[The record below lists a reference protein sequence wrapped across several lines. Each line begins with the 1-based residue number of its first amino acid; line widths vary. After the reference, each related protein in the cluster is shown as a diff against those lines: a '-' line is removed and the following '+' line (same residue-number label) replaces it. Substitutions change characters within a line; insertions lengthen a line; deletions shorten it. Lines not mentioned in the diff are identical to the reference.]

1 MEQIIGEK
9 MRKIV
14 LISVI
19 FILSLTAI
27 SAADNDTSITP
38 DPNATIINNADNME
52 RIEVNGDTFD
62 DIQNTIIEAKSN
74 STIIL
79 NGTYTGLDN
88 EIKIDKDITIEG
100 INNATLDGHN
110 STKILDIE
118 FGNVILKNIN
128 FINSNSITNGGAIFS
143 NGNLTVINCT
153 FTNNAVN
160 AYYDWYFETHKHN
173 YELEE
178 IGKGGAIYANN
189 DLSIINSSFIRNS
202 AVCKVVSREMD
213 MYYINNQGSASAI
226 YCKGRLQ
233 ISKSK
238 FALNDDYVIIAK
250 DYSEINQCTFEN
262 QTRSFANYGANVT
275 FTQSSF
281 INCGSDSYGYEIYV
295 DGENINII
303 GCNFTNSNMILY
315 TWGNCE
321 ITNSIFSNNKATYS
335 ENNIIDIREHGK
347 ITNST
352 FINNH
357 AKDTAIMSLST
368 YELSNCT
375 FINNSDATILT
386 EDLLLDDSLKSIY
399 LFEIKIVNKLS
410 KVYYSS
416 GKIVSVKLV
425 NIKSNQ
431 INHYWDY
438 DVYRNGK
445 KFYDYWN
452 GDMMQL
458 PISTWK
464 VGTYTIVVK
473 PTDSFTLPEK
483 LTFKVTIL
491 KAKTIVKAPKITV
504 KYKKSKYFKI
514 TVKNTITKKVAKNL
528 KIKVKVCTG
537 KKYKTYTL
545 KTDKNGVAKLNT
557 KSLKIGKH
565 KVVVSSGN
573 NNYNVS
579 AKSQITIKK

>member
-1 MEQIIGEK
+1 
-9 MRKIV
+9 MRKVI
-14 LISVI
+14 LISLI
-19 FILSLTAI
+19 FITILSISAI
-27 SAADNDTSITP
+27 SAADNDTSAP
-38 DPNATIINNADNME
+38 YSTILNNTDK
-52 RIEVNGDTFD
+52 IETIEACGNTFD
-62 DIQNTIIEAKSN
+62 DIQKTINDAESN

-79 NGTYTGLDN
+79 NGSYTGLDS
-88 EIKIDKDITIEG
+88 EIKIYKDITLEG

-238 FALNDDYVIIAK
+238 FALNDDYVIIAN

-281 INCGSDSYGYEIYV
+281 INCGSDIYGYEIYV

-335 ENNIIDIREHGK
+335 ENNIIDIRKHGK

-431 INHYWDY
+431 IKHYWDY

-452 GDMMQL
+452 GYMMEF
-458 PISTWK
+458 PVSTWK

-483 LTFKVTIL
+483 LTFKITIL
-491 KAKTIVKAPKITV
+491 KAKTIVKAPKITA

-528 KIKVKVCTG
+528 KIKVKVYTG

-545 KTDKNGVAKLNT
+545 KTDKKGVAKLNT